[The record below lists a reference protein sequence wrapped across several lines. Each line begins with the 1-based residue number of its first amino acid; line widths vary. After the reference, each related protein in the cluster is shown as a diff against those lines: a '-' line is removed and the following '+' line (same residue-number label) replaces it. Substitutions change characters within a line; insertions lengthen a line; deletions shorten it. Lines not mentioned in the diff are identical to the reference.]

1 MQKTRKRVAVEYDL
15 GLDIV
20 ARDDVTDGTQRR
32 RHHRLRSVSAREKD
46 SSSKRSRGREMVVGG
61 RGKQYMHMT
70 T

>member
-20 ARDDVTDGTQRR
+20 ASDDVTNGTQRR
-32 RHHRLRSVSAREKD
+32 RHYRLRSVSARD
-46 SSSKRSRGREMVVGG
+46 KRSREREMVIGG
-61 RGKQYMHMT
+61 RGKTYMHMT